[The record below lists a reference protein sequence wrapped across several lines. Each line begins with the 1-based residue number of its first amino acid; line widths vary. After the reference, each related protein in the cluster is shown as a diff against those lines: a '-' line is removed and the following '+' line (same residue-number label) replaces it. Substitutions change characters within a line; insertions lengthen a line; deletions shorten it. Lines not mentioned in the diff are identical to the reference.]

1 MKEAIGDIYK
11 NHRKLFVGMII
22 LTILSMGL
30 LIFSLFNLKI
40 SNSTVHVGYSDIG
53 SYQGGDFDETRG
65 SSGYISGRWVDMLAF
80 PILAVVLGVMHN
92 LIAIR
97 LYKRRGVA
105 SAGVFIAMSIL
116 VLVLAVLVLWRL
128 TQES

>member
-97 LYKRRGVA
+97 LYKRRGAA

>member
-1 MKEAIGDIYK
+1 MKEALGDIYK
-11 NHRKLFVGMII
+11 NHRKLFVRMVI
-22 LTILSMGL
+22 LAVLSLGL
-30 LIFSLFNLKI
+30 LVFSLLNLKI
-40 SNSTVHVGYSDIG
+40 SSTTVHVGYSDIG

-65 SSGYISGRWVDMLAF
+65 SEGYVSGRWVDMLAF

-97 LYKRRGVA
+97 LYKSRGEDSARVFVVISIMVLLVA
-105 SAGVFIAMSIL
+105 A
-116 VLVLAVLVLWRL
+116 LVLWRL